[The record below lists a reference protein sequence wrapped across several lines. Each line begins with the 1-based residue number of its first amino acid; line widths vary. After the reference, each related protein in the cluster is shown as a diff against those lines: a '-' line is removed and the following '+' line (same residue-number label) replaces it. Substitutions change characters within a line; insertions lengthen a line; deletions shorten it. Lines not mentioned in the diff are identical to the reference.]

1 MVLQAPERNTPMTS
15 SIASRSVRFAALAAL
30 AVTLASLTGCSSG
43 INTMTAPTTATRVG
57 RFSAFPIDDP
67 SPVPAGSHMPAVIG
81 RGYGYMGG

>member
-1 MVLQAPERNTPMTS
+1 MTS

-57 RFSAFPIDDP
+57 RFNAFPIDDP
-67 SPVPAGSHMPAVIG
+67 SPVAPGAHALPVVG